1 MRTIIK
7 AITAVF
13 AIAIINFSCLKQD
26 NAAVNCTYDP
36 CSLVAPA
43 AEVTALETYLFG
55 AGITNATKHCSGMY
69 YRIDTPG
76 TGKTPAACSQVV
88 VKYKGQF
95 TNGTTF
101 DSNATGF
108 VINLASNIIEGWKK
122 GVPLIKE
129 GGKIILYIP
138 PSLAYGATGVTNTI
152 TGAVVIP
159 PNATLVFEIEL
170 ITVG

>member
-7 AITAVF
+7 IITAVS
-13 AIAIINFSCLKQD
+13 ALAVINFSCLK
-26 NAAVNCTYDP
+26 NNNNVNCTYDP

-43 AEVTALETYLFG
+43 AEVTALENYLLG

-69 YRIDTPG
+69 YRIETAG
-76 TGKTPAACSQVV
+76 TGKTPGICSQVV

-95 TNGTTF
+95 TNGTIF
-101 DSNATGF
+101 DSNSTGAVF
-108 VINLASNIIEGWKK
+108 NLGGLIEGWKK
-122 GVPLIKE
+122 GIPLLKE
-129 GGKIILYIP
+129 GGKIFLYVP
-138 PSLAYGATGVTNTI
+138 PALGYGASGVTNPT

-170 ITVG
+170 VTVG